1 MKPSRNR
8 SKPSAALATLSAM
21 MTLSAGC
28 ASGTSALSRSDLCV
42 LWPEAP
48 PVGYYAGDGPQETSE
63 KDLLIARWEAYC
75 APPQ

>member
-1 MKPSRNR
+1 MKRSRIKLKR
-8 SKPSAALATLSAM
+8 SAASATLLAM
-21 MTLSAGC
+21 TMLSAGC
-28 ASGTSALSRSDLCV
+28 VSGTRALSRSDLCV
-42 LWPEAP
+42 LWPDAP